1 MLSAMLQRTP
11 PGLNALAAVSKKGFS
26 TSSCAG
32 PISKKRNPMSEVLV
46 NIEPDKKQIF
56 KN

>member
-32 PISKKRNPMSEVLV
+32 PISKK
-46 NIEPDKKQIF
+46 KKKGIP
-56 KN
+56 